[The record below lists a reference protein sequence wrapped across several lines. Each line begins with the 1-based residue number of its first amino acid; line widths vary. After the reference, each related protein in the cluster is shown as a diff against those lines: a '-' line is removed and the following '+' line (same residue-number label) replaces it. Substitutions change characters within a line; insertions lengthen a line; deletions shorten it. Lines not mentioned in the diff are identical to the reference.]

1 MGLIDII
8 KPLSSVPTS
17 AVNKSQPHLEKNS
30 WEGRE
35 SNLGLLGV
43 KLVCVPCKPPLKWSL
58 LFNPDPTK
66 ADDAFY
72 SREREIEEIV
82 ALLPEIREKIQDTR
96 DMEAESLKKIGDKM
110 SVEESLAKA
119 NGADGS
125 SVAPNGGKVLMC
137 LQPISR
143 KVSF

>member
-1 MGLIDII
+1 M
-8 KPLSSVPTS
+8 
-17 AVNKSQPHLEKNS
+17 QP
-30 WEGRE
+30 
-35 SNLGLLGV
+35 
-43 KLVCVPCKPPLKWSL
+43 VCYAAPQLKWPL
-58 LFNPDPTK
+58 LYILDPTK

-125 SVAPNGGKVLMC
+125 SSVAPNGGKVLMC
-137 LQPISR
+137 LEPISR